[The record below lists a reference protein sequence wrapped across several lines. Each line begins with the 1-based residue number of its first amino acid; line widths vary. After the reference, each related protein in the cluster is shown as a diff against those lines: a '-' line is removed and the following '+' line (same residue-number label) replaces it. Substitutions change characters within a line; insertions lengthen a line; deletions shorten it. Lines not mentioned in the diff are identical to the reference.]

1 MLDAFGQSA
10 LLERML
16 DSLPEDDLR
25 STAQVCHALN
35 RFLTHRRPRLLR
47 ITGGQEDTV
56 MVDLSSGVTAG
67 RNFLSA
73 DVFPTAPNKR
83 LESVARHACTVRA
96 VSGADELLLQLSVK
110 QPQLNGMLVR
120 LADTPWTHVM
130 RGELHLSSGDCF
142 ALRVQRPEVHRSA
155 FRFVSLKPLVLVP
168 ALSAMH
174 VEGGAGETRVLL
186 GTAGPRNSAETPSAG
201 GGGGGGDGGGVEA
214 GFDADAD
221 AEAHAVTAMEQDVPM
236 PAPAAHG
243 LASEPPST
251 RQPHPRTSLLIAFF
265 QVTDLTSRRV
275 LLPAHHRLWCPP
287 SPHLTTRPCS
297 SQLPDARA

>member
-83 LESVARHACTVRA
+83 LESVARYACTVRA

-168 ALSAMH
+168 ALSPAPSAMH

-186 GTAGPRNSAETPSAG
+186 GTVG
-201 GGGGGGDGGGVEA
+201 GGGGGGDAGGVEA

-251 RQPHPRTSLLIAFF
+251 RQPHPSH
-265 QVTDLTSRRV
+265 LTFDRV
-275 LLPAHHRLWCPP
+275 LSGDWSHQQAGFAPCSPPAVVPP
-287 SPHLTTRPCS
+287 SPHLTTRPC
-297 SQLPDARA
+297 